1 MTILKSILTQTLV
14 LLCSLTFAQGFSERE
29 VSIGDLYGTLTEPV
43 SKTKTA
49 VLLIAGSG
57 PTDRDGNNA
66 LGFNNNSLK
75 MVAQELSTS
84 GYAVLRYDKR
94 GIAGS
99 KNAVTNQ
106 ANLRF
111 EHFIEDAKNWLIF
124 LIEEGY
130 ENLVVAGH
138 SQGSL
143 VGMMAAQENAN
154 VVGFISIAG
163 LAEDSGE
170 AIVRQLGAQ
179 SPVLAED
186 ARINI
191 DSMKAG
197 YTVKKYNP
205 YLISLFGPSIQPF
218 LKSYIAYTPTEEIKK
233 LEVPILIINGT
244 TDIQI
249 GVDQAENLRNAYP
262 NAELVIIEGMN
273 HVLKDAPEDLAANV
287 ATYNNPDLPLSD
299 GLMSGMIKFI
309 QKL

>member
-1 MTILKSILTQTLV
+1 MKSILS
-14 LLCSLTFAQGFSERE
+14 SLMIISFGYLFAQEFKGRE
-29 VSIGDLYGTLTEPV
+29 VSIGDLRGTLTEPV

-191 DSMKAG
+191 DSLKAG

-218 LKSYIAYTPTEEIKK
+218 LKSYIAYTPSEEIKK

-249 GVDQAENLRNAYP
+249 GIDQAENLKNAYP

-273 HVLKDAPEDLAANV
+273 HVLKDAPEDPAANV